1 MSQRSDWLPGTRKG
15 ILAMAKEWIIVMMEN
30 GQAWGLAAG
39 VLTKFTAL
47 TEAAETALA
56 VVENDSTNT
65 SVAMAKCDEAFEALT
80 ADMRDTK
87 RRYFL
92 IPPLTIAGFVS
103 LGLKP
108 PDPTH
113 TPGGTPTAQVKVE
126 TFLIGRHELGVRIVF
141 VSGDENDPA
150 NKGFR
155 ICFLVVVP
163 GEAPPAD
170 PEELR
175 KSFFTKKKKDRIVFD
190 YADSG
195 KTVYFAVQI
204 ESGSGK
210 QGPWGPLTSAF
221 IP

>member
-65 SVAMAKCDEAFEALT
+65 SVARAKCDEAFEALT

-87 RRYFL
+87 RCYFL

-113 TPGGTPTAQVKVE
+113 TPGGTPTAQVI
-126 TFLIGRHELGVRIVF
+126 TGRLTELGGPYRYRASAIHVEKATRDSVTHLDVRGDAAMRSMVTALANQKAP
-141 VSGDENDPA
+141 VKASGY
-150 NKGFR
+150 
-155 ICFLVVVP
+155 
-163 GEAPPAD
+163 GEGGTAAPQTA
-170 PEELR
+170 
-175 KSFFTKKKKDRIVFD
+175 
-190 YADSG
+190 
-195 KTVYFAVQI
+195 
-204 ESGSGK
+204 
-210 QGPWGPLTSAF
+210 
-221 IP
+221 